1 MMQINISHKEI
12 EKFCV
17 RNGIRWFAIFG
28 SAIQGIFK
36 AESDVDVLVEFDK
49 PKGLFELVRIEDEM
63 SSLFGGR
70 KVDLVVKNG
79 LDKYIRD
86 EVLKS
91 CEVIY
96 GKAG

>member
-1 MMQINISHKEI
+1 MQIKISHNEI
-12 EKFCV
+12 EKFCQK
-17 RNGIRWFAIFG
+17 NGIRWFAIFG
-28 SAIQGIFK
+28 SAIQGTLR
-36 AESDVDVLVEFDK
+36 AESDIDVLVEFDK

-70 KVDLVVKNG
+70 KVDLVIKKG

-86 EVLKS
+86 DVLRS